1 MTMESADLEGQEQA
15 RNEHAASPSLDNS
28 AEFTED
34 DHSDFSVFDAKL
46 EFEKIMRKI
55 PLYLEIKQPK
65 LHRRCRQ
72 IQRSLPCSNSQNHLT
87 GTNKNLAPSFFA
99 DLEEISCESHVILYG
114 NKSLLNIPAS
124 MTASGYILKTSK
136 LMDITRNINNLSK
149 FFPECSPFVQ
159 SGNIV
164 MSPSARWVH
173 DFTQGNVK
181 GSGPIKSSLSFD
193 PVKQD
198 VHMKQIISRLAGN
211 MEMKF
216 SDSSSF
222 PRICSPLLENAKP
235 LAEPPWKQSSDAK
248 FSQELMFSCS
258 SPESTSSYQSTS
270 PAHGCVSS
278 ALLHCVW
285 ESDIRYFL
293 FTMDAD
299 DGGKVYAASPLKIKP
314 SVDKSLDYIYLFH
327 SWKAIGN
334 ESKKNV
340 ISASPVVGKMKVS
353 SSVIVNSNRSKFIE
367 TEFVLF
373 GANEK
378 HSAENKSSS
387 NPKKKN
393 MHFRKMAVIFR
404 PSHSSKHSP
413 KIKVGITGS
422 GFGDLCQFFSG
433 EQQIIDEP
441 DCSEHLLNDF
451 LPNRELAAIV
461 VRDYGC
467 NVSKGVAFGGWG
479 LKFLEKVELDDVDS
493 SREPPSSSSESCKE
507 RFICDR
513 ETIARNVTVLV
524 PAGFHGGS
532 FTRAGGP
539 SSLTDRWKSGGQ
551 CDCGGWDIGCP
562 IKVLNNNS
570 ICSLVLPKAKV
581 EGNFKSF
588 ELFTE
593 DVKHSEPTL
602 KVLNVSK
609 DMYAVKSGSTLSALQ
624 SFAIAV
630 AMIHSQTPDLYPNL

>member
-28 AEFTED
+28 AEFRED
-34 DHSDFSVFDAKL
+34 DHSNFSVFDAKL
-46 EFEKIMRKI
+46 EFEKIMSKI

-72 IQRSLPCSNSQNHLT
+72 IQRSLPCSNFQNHLT
-87 GTNKNLAPSFFA
+87 GTNKNLAPFFA

-136 LMDITRNINNLSK
+136 LMDIIRNINSLSN
-149 FFPECSPFVQ
+149 FFPECSPFVR

-164 MSPSARWVH
+164 TSPSARWIH
-173 DFTQGNVK
+173 DFIHGDVK
-181 GSGPIKSSLSFD
+181 RSGPIKGTLSFD

-198 VHMKQIISRLAGN
+198 VHMKQIISRLAGT

-216 SDSSSF
+216 SDLSSF

-235 LAEPPWKQSSDAK
+235 LLEPPRKQSSDAK

-258 SPESTSSYQSTS
+258 SMESTSSYQSTS

-299 DGGKVYAASPLKIKP
+299 DGGEVYAASPLKIKP

-334 ESKKNV
+334 EPKKNV

-387 NPKKKN
+387 NLKKKKK
-393 MHFRKMAVIFR
+393 HSRKMAVIFR

-413 KIKVGITGS
+413 KNKVGETAS
-422 GFGDLCQFFSG
+422 GFGDLRQFFSA
-433 EQQIIDEP
+433 EQQIIDESN
-441 DCSEHLLNDF
+441 CSEHLLNDF
-451 LPNRELAAIV
+451 LPNLELAAIV

-467 NVSKGVAFGGWG
+467 NVSKGVASGGWG
-479 LKFLEKVELDDVDS
+479 LKFLEKVELDEADS
-493 SREPPSSSSESCKE
+493 SREPPSSSESCKE

-513 ETIARNVTVLV
+513 EMIDRNVSVLV

-532 FTRAGGP
+532 FTSSGGP
-539 SSLTDRWKSGGQ
+539 SSLTERWKSGGL

-562 IKVLNNNS
+562 IKVLNNYS
-570 ICSLVLPKAKV
+570 ICSQVLPKAKV
-581 EGNFKSF
+581 EGDRKPF
-588 ELFTE
+588 ELFIE

-609 DMYAVKSGSTLSALQ
+609 DMYVVKSGSTLSALQ